1 MAGCSI
7 DRSQRHPIRSDAA
20 TLLDSVTVVDAPA
33 QLQIAGGEAGAVDR
47 VAVPHV
53 PHRGHDV
60 VADDVWLQVWR
71 SDAPLVG
78 ARTTLRKDDRV
89 RLKRAVSLNGGAVV
103 VAAGR
108 EGVVTRPPRGKA
120 CVRVQVGDNEWS
132 EDEADDVLELL
143 GGQRPY
149 SAALPGPNP
158 GRSI

>member
-1 MAGCSI
+1 MVQGRRQVCEGSSRCIRNGC
-7 DRSQRHPIRSDAA
+7 
-20 TLLDSVTVVDAPA
+20 A
-33 QLQIAGGEAGAVDR
+33 QS
-47 VAVPHV
+47 
-53 PHRGHDV
+53 
-60 VADDVWLQVWR
+60 WQVWR

-158 GRSI
+158 GRSISKEWWGAPGGNSPGSTRKSTRKSTGFTG